1 MNTCS
6 PSRDARPGPPRT
18 AEAAAELAGLI
29 GVGASGRTRMD
40 AKTWARVAVNKLL
53 ASCMREAR
61 LELARQALRQRRKG

>member
-1 MNTCS
+1 
-6 PSRDARPGPPRT
+6 
-18 AEAAAELAGLI
+18 
-29 GVGASGRTRMD
+29 MD